1 MILEFSR
8 VRASAR
14 TPVRANPS
22 DAGLD
27 IFYCPETPKSV
38 VLRTNENKILPTG
51 LKFGVPHGYMLQVM
65 NRSSVAAKNN
75 LVVGAH
81 CIDSGYEGE
90 VFIDLH
96 NIGLVEKVI
105 KPGEKIAQLVLVP
118 VVPFRVTENVEG
130 TLYDNVPITI
140 SGRGE
145 GALGSTNSK
154 TSRFDGTANADV
166 RDHYSTTSTQ
176 LTADMRSV
184 AAELRREAEQEE
196 TTLVNEGLASEAK
209 LDEEKNH
216 PLNDCPVS
224 GF

>member
-8 VRASAR
+8 VRANAR

-27 IFYCPETPKSV
+27 IFYCPETPQSV

-90 VFIDLH
+90 IFIDLH

-118 VVPFRVTENVEG
+118 VVPFRVMENVEG
-130 TLYDNVPITI
+130 TLYDDVPITI
-140 SGRGE
+140 SDRGE

-154 TSRFDGTANADV
+154 KSRFDGSANADV
-166 RDHYSTTSTQ
+166 RDHYGTNSTKI
-176 LTADMRSV
+176 TAEVRSV
-184 AAELRREAEQEE
+184 AAELRREAEQQEATLDNEE
-196 TTLVNEGLASEAK
+196 TTLKTK
-209 LDEEKNH
+209 LDDRENFLDD
-216 PLNDCPVS
+216 PCPVP